1 MSDPQHPDPAALVA
15 SMPFAA
21 GLGMTVPSASA
32 QTVVA
37 HLEWRPDLCT
47 AGGLMHG
54 GALMTLADST
64 GALCAFL
71 GLPDG
76 ATTATTTSHTTLFR
90 AARSGTLTATATV
103 VHRGRT
109 SVVVQT
115 DVTDDQGRPVC
126 RTTQTQ
132 AVLEAGSGGRST

>member
-1 MSDPQHPDPAALVA
+1 MTTSHDPSALVA
-15 SMPFAA
+15 AMPFAA
-21 GLGMTVPSASA
+21 QLGMTVSTASA
-32 QTVVA
+32 EGVVA
-37 HLEWRPDLCT
+37 HLGWRPELCT
-47 AGGLMHG
+47 AGGLLHG

-76 ATTATTTSHTTLFR
+76 ASTATTSSHTTLIR
-90 AARSGTLTATATV
+90 PVRSGTVTATATV

-109 SVVVQT
+109 SVVIQT
-115 DVTDDQGRPVC
+115 DLHDDEGRAVS

-132 AVLEAGSGGRST
+132 AVLRPD

>member
-1 MSDPQHPDPAALVA
+1 MPESPHPDPAALVA
-15 SMPFAA
+15 AMPFAA
-21 GLGMTVPSASA
+21 RLGMTVASASA

-37 HLEWRPDLCT
+37 HLDWQPDLCT

-76 ATTATTTSHTTLFR
+76 ATTATTTSHTVLFR
-90 AARSGTLTATATV
+90 AARAGTLTATATV
-103 VHRGRT
+103 AHRGRT

-115 DVTDDQGRPVC
+115 DVTDDRGRAVC

-132 AVLEAGSGGRST
+132 AVLGASGPQGA